1 MSLDERNMDKALQ
14 LLQSFIG
21 TIPYCDNT
29 DDEGHYQ
36 QVLYIIFTLMGAYA
50 DVEVHTS
57 KGRIDLV
64 IRTMSDLYIIE
75 MKLDGTARDAIK
87 QIDLKNYPDRF
98 ALCNLPITTE

>member
-1 MSLDERNMDKALQ
+1 M
-14 LLQSFIG
+14 
-21 TIPYCDNT
+21 
-29 DDEGHYQ
+29 
-36 QVLYIIFTLMGAYA
+36 FTLLGAYA

-64 IRTMSDLYIIE
+64 IRTMSDLYIMK

-98 ALCNLPITTE
+98 ALCNLPITKVRVNFSTKDRNIESWVIE